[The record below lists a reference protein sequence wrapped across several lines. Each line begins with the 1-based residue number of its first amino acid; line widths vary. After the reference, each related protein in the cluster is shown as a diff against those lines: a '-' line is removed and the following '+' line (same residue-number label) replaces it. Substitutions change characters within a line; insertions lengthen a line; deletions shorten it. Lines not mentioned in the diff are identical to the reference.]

1 MTSSMVR
8 RDDCR
13 LCGSRDLTQ
22 VLSLCPTPPANAFV
36 DTDRRGQPQPEFPLD
51 LWLCGACGHVQL
63 RDVVDPKALFS
74 DYVYATGL
82 WPAVRSYFEEYA
94 AGLVGE
100 FGLQA
105 DDLAIDI
112 GSNDGTLL
120 RLLRTV
126 GMRTVGIDPARNI
139 ALAANDQGIETIAEF
154 FTAKRAADIRRQ
166 YGAAACVTANNVLA
180 HIDDL
185 ADVAAGV
192 RTLLAPAGVF
202 VFEVSYLVDLYRK
215 ALFDTIY
222 HEHLSYHS
230 VAPLVGFFAG
240 HGLQLI
246 DLART
251 PGQGGSLRG
260 VVQLA
265 GGPRAVSR
273 HVDEAIAAEASLRLN
288 NRETWQEFARRIESL
303 DEQLRHVIRDV
314 RANGKRIAGLG
325 APAKATTLMYQFG
338 LGPDDIEAVY
348 DDSPLKQNLF
358 TPGLHL
364 PVLPTAAIAE
374 GRPDYLLILAWN
386 HAETLMTQQ
395 QGFHQAGGRF
405 IVPLPTVEVR

>member
-1 MTSSMVR
+1 
-8 RDDCR
+8 
-13 LCGSRDLTQ
+13 
-22 VLSLCPTPPANAFV
+22 
-36 DTDRRGQPQPEFPLD
+36 
-51 LWLCGACGHVQL
+51 
-63 RDVVDPKALFS
+63 
-74 DYVYATGL
+74 
-82 WPAVRSYFEEYA
+82 
-94 AGLVGE
+94 
-100 FGLQA
+100 LQA
-105 DDLAIDI
+105 GDLAVDI

-120 RLLRTV
+120 RFLRTV
-126 GMRTVGIDPARNI
+126 GMRTVGIDPARDI

-154 FTAKRAADIRRQ
+154 FTAERAADIRHR
-166 YGAAACVTANNVLA
+166 YGVAACVTANNVLA
-180 HIDDL
+180 HIDDV
-185 ADVAAGV
+185 AEVAAGV

-215 ALFDTIY
+215 TLFDTIY

-230 VAPLVGFFAG
+230 VAPLVGFFAR

-246 DLART
+246 DVTRT

-273 HVDEAIAAEASLRLN
+273 HVDEAVAAETSHRLN
-288 NRETWQEFARRIESL
+288 DREAWQAFARRIESL
-303 DEQLRHVIRDV
+303 GEQLRDVIRDV
-314 RANGKRIAGLG
+314 RATGKHIAGLG

-338 LGPDDIEAVY
+338 LGSDDLQAVY

-386 HAETLMTQQ
+386 HAETLMAQQ
-395 QGFHQAGGRF
+395 QGFRQAGGRF